1 MFYNLH
7 FWKRGFVD
15 LKADLTQTQ
24 GSVLG
29 VRWYQ
34 NTFHWSMRSPSS
46 TLPVNCY
53 RQFPRTY
60 GFTIAYYSALQR
72 HNKLQCWA
80 SISGIL
86 LKQMLRCFFS
96 CRCRHSKH
104 ASFYWMCVIQT
115 EDCGLSSSVGFFNK
129 RSDFLTTNKWISVK
143 LGVQLLNPQL
153 KFKPRVFV
161 AVEAPVFFPSSSP
174 LMRQI

>member
-1 MFYNLH
+1 MWLASYKKFSIFLFYNLH

-46 TLPVNCY
+46 ALPVNCY
-53 RQFPRTY
+53 HQFPRTY
-60 GFTIAYYSALQR
+60 GFTIAYQSALQR
-72 HNKLQCWA
+72 QNKLQCWLYLYIRGTSKTDA
-80 SISGIL
+80 AVL
-86 LKQMLRCFFS
+86 FS

-104 ASFYWMCVIQT
+104 ASFYWTCVIQT
-115 EDCGLSSSVGFFNK
+115 EDCGLSSNVGVFNK
-129 RSDFLTTNKWISVK
+129 RSDFLTTNELVW
-143 LGVQLLNPQL
+143 N
-153 KFKPRVFV
+153 
-161 AVEAPVFFPSSSP
+161 
-174 LMRQI
+174 